1 MRKCRRQPRAA
12 AGIAS
17 ARPVAKC
24 RCERCCSR
32 HCECPSRRQV
42 QMCRIQARAQISSAD
57 VSHELQ
63 QALRVAVP
71 SPSADAS
78 AAAAGIAS
86 ARPVAKCR
94 FAEFRR
100 ARALLQQAASRALLQ
115 QAALRVPVPS
125 PSADLQNSGASAA
138 AAAGRCRP
146 SLRSLSAARRS
157 LGRPK
162 TASFGLF
169 LGRFSVLRWGAVSG
183 RLDVAFVQQGRCCPS
198 LRSPSVARRSL
209 GRPKTASFG
218 LFLGRF
224 RVPRRPQRAVR
235 NVSHLSTLEPPGW
248 HRGGW
253 GFRIAGKVPPV
264 ASFALRRSPLAR
276 AAQNGQFWPV
286 FGPFSRA
293 AVGRGERSSGRG
305 IGVAGKVLPFAS
317 FSVRRSPLARAAKN
331 GQFWPVF
338 GPFSRAAAT
347 AASGAK
353 RQPSQHPG
361 TPRVAQGWMGLS
373 YSREGAARRF
383 VRSPPLAVRSCG
395 PKRPVLACFWA
406 VFVCCGGRGE
416 RSSGRGIGVAGKVLP
431 FASFAVRRSPLARA
445 AKNGQFWPVF
455 GPFSRAAATGRC
467 RPSLRSL
474 SAARRSLG
482 RPKTASFGLFLG
494 RFRVPRWARERS
506 SGRGIGVAG
515 KVLPFASFAVRRSP
529 LARVAK
535 NGQFWPVFGPFS
547 RAAAIAARSGCPKR
561 AVLACFW
568 AVFACCGGRGER
580 SSGRGIRVAGKVL
593 LPFASFA
600 DRRSPLARAAKNG
613 QFWPVFGPFSRPA
626 ATLASGAKRQPS
638 QHPGTPRVAQG
649 WMGLSY
655 SREGAA
661 RCFVRSPPL
670 AARSGGP
677 KRAVLA
683 CFWAVF
689 ACCGGRCERSS
700 GRGIRVAGKVLPFAS
715 FAVRRSP
722 LARVAKNGQ
731 FWPVFGPFSRAA
743 ATAASGAKRQ
753 PSQHPGTPRVAQGW
767 MGLSYSREGA
777 ARRFVRSPP
786 LAARSGGPKR
796 AVLACFWA
804 VFVCCGGRGERS
816 SGRGIRVAGKVLPF
830 PLFPLR
836 SLGAAQNGQFWPVSW
851 LFLRSALTAFAAS
864 PLNGTLFERSYV
876 RCLYNLPGPLWKLT
890 LFNML
895 FHFSFAMRMRS
906 VIVRAPCV
914 SSNDGLSQTPRLDW
928 LQRSRECSWTQW
940 IRLSL
945 GSLDSWRMI
954 GWLS

>member
-1 MRKCRRQPRAA
+1 MTNEACCGGTGERSVVCTITLRIAGKVLPFASFAVRRSPLARAAKNGQFWPVFGPFSRAA
-12 AGIAS
+12 ATVAS
-17 ARPVAKC
+17 
-24 RCERCCSR
+24 
-32 HCECPSRRQV
+32 
-42 QMCRIQARAQISSAD
+42 
-57 VSHELQ
+57 
-63 QALRVAVP
+63 
-71 SPSADAS
+71 
-78 AAAAGIAS
+78 
-86 ARPVAKCR
+86 
-94 FAEFRR
+94 
-100 ARALLQQAASRALLQ
+100 
-115 QAALRVPVPS
+115 
-125 PSADLQNSGASAA
+125 
-138 AAAGRCRP
+138 
-146 SLRSLSAARRS
+146 
-157 LGRPK
+157 
-162 TASFGLF
+162 
-169 LGRFSVLRWGAVSG
+169 
-183 RLDVAFVQQGRCCPS
+183 
-198 LRSPSVARRSL
+198 
-209 GRPKTASFG
+209 
-218 LFLGRF
+218 
-224 RVPRRPQRAVR
+224 
-235 NVSHLSTLEPPGW
+235 
-248 HRGGW
+248 
-253 GFRIAGKVPPV
+253 GKVPPV

-286 FGPFSRA
+286 FGPFSVLRWA
-293 AVGRGERSSGRG
+293 RERLSGRG

-317 FSVRRSPLARAAKN
+317 FAVRRSPLARVAKNGQFWPVFGPFSRAAAIVASGAKRQPSQHPGTPRVAQGWMGLSYSREGAARRFVRSPPLAARSGGPKRPVLACFWAVLACCGGRGERSSGRGIRAAGKVLPFASFAVRRSQLARAAKNGQFWPVFGPFSRAAATAASGAKRQPSQHPGTPRVAQGWMGLSYSRQGAARRFVRSPPLAARSGGPKWPVLACFWAVFACCGGRGERSSGRGIRVAGKVVLPFASFAVRRSPLARAAKN

-383 VRSPPLAVRSCG
+383 VRSPPLAARSGG

-431 FASFAVRRSPLARA
+431 FASFA
-445 AKNGQFWPVF
+445 
-455 GPFSRAAATGRC
+455 GRC

-494 RFRVPRWARERS
+494 RFCVLRWARERS
-506 SGRGIGVAG
+506 SGRGIGVEG

-547 RAAAIAARSGCPKR
+547 RAAAI
-561 AVLACFW
+561 V
-568 AVFACCGGRGER
+568 
-580 SSGRGIRVAGKVL
+580 
-593 LPFASFA
+593 
-600 DRRSPLARAAKNG
+600 
-613 QFWPVFGPFSRPA
+613 
-626 ATLASGAKRQPS
+626 ASGAKRQPS

-661 RCFVRSPPL
+661 RRFVRSPPL

-689 ACCGGRCERSS
+689 VCCGGRGERSS

-722 LARVAKNGQ
+722 LARVAKNGL

-836 SLGAAQNGQFWPVSW
+836 SLGWHKTASFGLYLGCFCV
-851 LFLRSALTAFAAS
+851 LR
-864 PLNGTLFERSYV
+864 
-876 RCLYNLPGPLWKLT
+876 
-890 LFNML
+890 
-895 FHFSFAMRMRS
+895 
-906 VIVRAPCV
+906 
-914 SSNDGLSQTPRLDW
+914 
-928 LQRSRECSWTQW
+928 
-940 IRLSL
+940 
-945 GSLDSWRMI
+945 
-954 GWLS
+954 

>member
-63 QALRVAVP
+63 QALREWPSRPQVQMRALLQQAALRVAVPSPSADVQNSAASADFKCRCQPRAAAGIASGRPVP

-86 ARPVAKCR
+86 ANPMPKCR
-94 FAEFRR
+94 CAEFSRERCCSRQHCDASCCVPTERTVPSIPSNVLLAIIFDPPTRYAPAGTIQWDPMTNEACCGGTGERSVVCTITLRIAGKVLPFASFAVRR
-100 ARALLQQAASRALLQ
+100 SPLARAAKNGQFWPVFGPFSRA
-115 QAALRVPVPS
+115 AATV
-125 PSADLQNSGASAA
+125 ASGAK
-138 AAAGRCRP
+138 RQP
-146 SLRSLSAARRS
+146 SQHPGTPRVAQGWMGLSYSREGAARRFVRS
-157 LGRPK
+157 PPLAARSGGRKRP
-162 TASFGLF
+162 
-169 LGRFSVLRWGAVSG
+169 
-183 RLDVAFVQQGRCCPS
+183 GRCCPS

-224 RVPRRPQRAVR
+224 RVPRRSWRAVR

-276 AAQNGQFWPV
+276 GGPKRPVLACFW
-286 FGPFSRA
+286 
-293 AVGRGERSSGRG
+293 AVLACCGGRSERSSGRG
-305 IGVAGKVLPFAS
+305 IRAAGKVLPFAS
-317 FSVRRSPLARAAKN
+317 FAVRRSPLARAAKN

-383 VRSPPLAVRSCG
+383 VRSPPLAARPGG

-406 VFVCCGGRGE
+406 VFACWGGRGE
-416 RSSGRGIGVAGKVLP
+416 RSSGRGIRVAGKVLP

-445 AKNGQFWPVF
+445 AKNGQFWP
-455 GPFSRAAATGRC
+455 
-467 RPSLRSL
+467 L
-474 SAARRSLG
+474 
-482 RPKTASFGLFLG
+482 
-494 RFRVPRWARERS
+494 
-506 SGRGIGVAG
+506 
-515 KVLPFASFAVRRSP
+515 
-529 LARVAK
+529 
-535 NGQFWPVFGPFS
+535 
-547 RAAAIAARSGCPKR
+547 
-561 AVLACFW
+561 
-568 AVFACCGGRGER
+568 
-580 SSGRGIRVAGKVL
+580 
-593 LPFASFA
+593 
-600 DRRSPLARAAKNG
+600 
-613 QFWPVFGPFSRPA
+613 
-626 ATLASGAKRQPS
+626 
-638 QHPGTPRVAQG
+638 
-649 WMGLSY
+649 
-655 SREGAA
+655 
-661 RCFVRSPPL
+661 
-670 AARSGGP
+670 
-677 KRAVLA
+677 
-683 CFWAVF
+683 
-689 ACCGGRCERSS
+689 
-700 GRGIRVAGKVLPFAS
+700 
-715 FAVRRSP
+715 
-722 LARVAKNGQ
+722 
-731 FWPVFGPFSRAA
+731 FGPFSRAA

-796 AVLACFWA
+796 PVLACFWA

-830 PLFPLR
+830 ASFAVRRSPLAR
-836 SLGAAQNGQFWPVSW
+836 AAKNGQFWPVFGPFS
-851 LFLRSALTAFAAS
+851 RAAATVAS
-864 PLNGTLFERSYV
+864 GAKRQPFQHPGTPRV
-876 RCLYNLPGPLWKLT
+876 AQGW
-890 LFNML
+890 M
-895 FHFSFAMRMRS
+895 
-906 VIVRAPCV
+906 
-914 SSNDGLSQTPRLDW
+914 GLSYSREGAARRFVRSPPLAARSGGRKRPVLACFWAVFACCGGRVSGRLDVA
-928 LQRSRECSWTQW
+928 LV
-940 IRLSL
+940 
-945 GSLDSWRMI
+945 
-954 GWLS
+954 

>member
-1 MRKCRRQPRAA
+1 MTNEACCR
-12 AGIAS
+12 GTG
-17 ARPVAKC
+17 
-24 RCERCCSR
+24 ER
-32 HCECPSRRQV
+32 
-42 QMCRIQARAQISSAD
+42 
-57 VSHELQ
+57 
-63 QALRVAVP
+63 
-71 SPSADAS
+71 
-78 AAAAGIAS
+78 
-86 ARPVAKCR
+86 
-94 FAEFRR
+94 
-100 ARALLQQAASRALLQ
+100 
-115 QAALRVPVPS
+115 
-125 PSADLQNSGASAA
+125 
-138 AAAGRCRP
+138 
-146 SLRSLSAARRS
+146 
-157 LGRPK
+157 
-162 TASFGLF
+162 
-169 LGRFSVLRWGAVSG
+169 SVV
-183 RLDVAFVQQGRCCPS
+183 C
-198 LRSPSVARRSL
+198 
-209 GRPKTASFG
+209 TI
-218 LFLGRF
+218 
-224 RVPRRPQRAVR
+224 
-235 NVSHLSTLEPPGW
+235 TL
-248 HRGGW
+248 
-253 GFRIAGKVPPV
+253 RIAGKVLPF
-264 ASFALRRSPLAR
+264 ASFAVRRSPLAR
-276 AAQNGQFWPV
+276 AAKNGQFWPVFGPFSCAAAIVASGAKRQPSQHPGTPRVAQGWMGLSYSREGAARRFVRSPPLAARSGGPKRPVLACFWAVLACCGGRGERSSGRGIRAAGKVLPFASFAVRRSPLAQAAKNGQFWPV

-293 AVGRGERSSGRG
+293 AATAASGAKRQPSQHRGTPRVAQGWMGLSYSREGAARRFVRSPPLAARSGGPKRPVLACFWAVLACCGGRGERSSGRGIRAAGKVLPFASFAVRRSPLARAAKNGQFWPVFGPFSRAAATAASGAKRQPSQHPGTPRVAQGWMGLSYSREGAARRFVRSPPLAARSGGPKRPVLACFWAVFACCGGRGERSSGRG

-455 GPFSRAAATGRC
+455 GPFSRAAATVASGAKRQ
-467 RPSLRSL
+467 PSQHPGTPRVAQGWMGL
-474 SAARRSLG
+474 SYSREGAARRFVRSPPLAARSGG
-482 RPKTASFGLFLG
+482 RKRPVLACFWAVFACRGG
-494 RFRVPRWARERS
+494 ARERS

-626 ATLASGAKRQPS
+626 VTLASGAKRQPS

-836 SLGAAQNGQFWPVSW
+836 SLGRHKTASFGLYLGCFCV
-851 LFLRSALTAFAAS
+851 LR
-864 PLNGTLFERSYV
+864 
-876 RCLYNLPGPLWKLT
+876 
-890 LFNML
+890 
-895 FHFSFAMRMRS
+895 
-906 VIVRAPCV
+906 
-914 SSNDGLSQTPRLDW
+914 
-928 LQRSRECSWTQW
+928 
-940 IRLSL
+940 
-945 GSLDSWRMI
+945 
-954 GWLS
+954 